1 MAFSKTYSAQTVFL
15 KGKIIDVEVDISKGL
30 HSFSVVGLP
39 DKAVEESRDRVGAA
53 IKNSGFKSP
62 KSKNQ
67 KIVVALA
74 PADLK
79 KEGPVFDLAVAL
91 AYLLA
96 IGEISFNIEKKI
108 FLGELSLDGTLR
120 PITGTLPLVLEARNA
135 GFEEVYLP
143 KENADEAS
151 LVSGIN
157 IMPVG
162 NLKEV
167 IDHLVGKKKIKNV
180 PQRAILEGNIS
191 PDIDFGDIK
200 GQALA
205 KRGLLI
211 AASGGHNV
219 AMYGPPGTGKTM
231 LARAFSGLLPQLSF
245 DEMLS
250 VTAIH
255 SVAGY
260 LKENYI
266 KHPPFRSPHHTSSYV
281 SMVGGGAFPKPGE
294 VTLAHKGVLFL
305 DEFPEFERRVIDALR
320 EPLEE
325 RVINIS
331 RAKGSA
337 SFPAEFIL
345 IAALNPCPC
354 GNYGSDKTCVCPMG
368 TLIKYQ
374 RKISGPIAD
383 RLDIWLEVSKV
394 DYASLGDKTE
404 VLETEKMREKVLK
417 ARTRQR
423 ERYGNDKNNA
433 TISSKKLL
441 EIMDITDEAKKVLE
455 KSAEK
460 MGLSARGFH
469 KAIKVART
477 IADLDESSKIK
488 PEHIWEALQYRVK
501 QNIS

>member
-1 MAFSKTYSAQTVFL
+1 MSFSKTYSAQTVFL

-39 DKAVEESRDRVGAA
+39 DKAVEESKDRVGAA

-62 KSKNQ
+62 KNQNQ

-91 AYLLA
+91 AYLMA
-96 IGEISFNIEKKI
+96 VGEIKFDAEKKI

-120 PITGTLPLVLEARNA
+120 PIIGALPLVLEAKNR

-143 KENADEAS
+143 FENADEAS
-151 LVSGIN
+151 LVSGIK
-157 IMPVG
+157 IMPARS
-162 NLKEV
+162 LKEV
-167 IDHLVGKKKIKNV
+167 IDHLIGKKIIQNYV
-180 PQRAILEGNIS
+180 GSPLSSDGVI
-191 PDIDFGDIK
+191 PDIDFGDVK
-200 GQALA
+200 GQLMA

-231 LARAFSGLLPQLSF
+231 LARAFAGLLPPLSF
-245 DEMLS
+245 EEILS

-255 SVAGY
+255 SVAGH

-266 KHPPFRSPHHTSSYV
+266 KNPPFRSPHHTSSYV
-281 SMVGGGAFPKPGE
+281 SMVGGGSFPKPGE

-325 RVINIS
+325 KMINIS
-331 RAKGSA
+331 RSRGTA

-354 GNYGSDKTCVCPMG
+354 GNYGSEKTCVCPMG

-394 DYASLGDKTE
+394 DYSSLSEKTE
-404 VLETEKMREKVLK
+404 ILETTKMKEKVLL
-417 ARTRQR
+417 AREKQR
-423 ERYGNDKNNA
+423 ARYGGDKNNS
-433 TISSKKLL
+433 TVNSKKLL
-441 EIMDITDEAKKVLE
+441 EVMNLTSEAKNILE

-477 IADLDESSKIK
+477 IADLDDSEEIK
-488 PEHIWEALQYRVK
+488 TEHILEALQYRAK
-501 QNIS
+501 QALI

>member
-1 MAFSKTYSAQTVFL
+1 
-15 KGKIIDVEVDISKGL
+15 
-30 HSFSVVGLP
+30 LP
-39 DKAVEESRDRVGAA
+39 VKAVEESRDRVGAA

-62 KSKNQ
+62 KGQNQ
-67 KIVVALA
+67 KIVVSLA

-96 IGEISFNIEKKI
+96 VGEVRFEPRNKI
-108 FLGELSLDGTLR
+108 FLGELSLDGVLR
-120 PITGTLPLVLEARNA
+120 PVRGTLPLVLEARDA

-151 LVSGIN
+151 LVSGIK
-157 IMPVG
+157 IVPAQ

-167 IDHLVGKKKIKNV
+167 IGHLVDKKKIPYAKEKTLIEESV
-180 PQRAILEGNIS
+180 VSE
-191 PDIDFGDIK
+191 IDFGDIK

-231 LARAFSGLLPQLSF
+231 LARAFSGLLPRLSF

-281 SMVGGGAFPKPGE
+281 SMVGGGTFPKPGE

-331 RAKGSA
+331 RSRGSA

-394 DYASLGDKTE
+394 DYSSLGDSTE

-417 ARTRQR
+417 AREKQR
-423 ERYGNDKNNA
+423 ERYKNDKNNA

-441 EIMDITDEAKKVLE
+441 EIMNISSEAKNILE

-477 IADLDESSKIK
+477 IADLEDSHKIK
-488 PEHIWEALQYRVK
+488 TEHILEALQYRIK
-501 QNIS
+501 QTLS